1 MDTASVRR
9 MMGLWLLIT
18 ELFHLGSELTDGEG
32 WAGLMDALEF
42 TMTHDHG
49 PKKQNLSLY
58 LSYISHTQAFTIF
71 NPSLYPSHIGP

>member
-18 ELFHLGSELTDGEG
+18 ELFHLGSELADGEG
-32 WAGLMDALEF
+32 WAGLMDAFEF
-42 TMTHDHG
+42 AMTDDHG

-58 LSYISHTQAFTIF
+58 LS
-71 NPSLYPSHIGP
+71 

>member
-32 WAGLMDALEF
+32 GAGLMDAFELA
-42 TMTHDHG
+42 MADDLS

-58 LSYISHTQAFTIF
+58 LS
-71 NPSLYPSHIGP
+71 